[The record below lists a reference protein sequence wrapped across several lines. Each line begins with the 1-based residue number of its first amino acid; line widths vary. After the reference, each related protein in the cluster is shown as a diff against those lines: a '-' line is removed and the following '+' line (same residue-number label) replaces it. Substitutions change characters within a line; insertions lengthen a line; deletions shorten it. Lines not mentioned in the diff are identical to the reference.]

1 MAGIYAPRPGEGG
14 DRHGDVSGFRSGGRR
29 RDAIRADAARQEPL
43 ATLVINASGAFLAGF
58 LAMCA
63 LPQAWSLLLLT
74 GVCGGYTTFS
84 TFMTDAFILLR
95 NRRYRAFA
103 WYYFGTTGA
112 GIVTLTIG
120 VWLGSLW

>member
-1 MAGIYAPRPGEGG
+1 MVMLVALGAGVGAVMRYVLTQLGKNWWPG
-14 DRHGDVSGFRSGGRR
+14 V
-29 RDAIRADAARQEPL
+29 PL

>member
-1 MAGIYAPRPGEGG
+1 MVMLVALGAGVGSVMRYVLTQLGKNWWPG
-14 DRHGDVSGFRSGGRR
+14 V
-29 RDAIRADAARQEPL
+29 PL
-43 ATLVINASGAFLAGF
+43 ATLVINSSGAFLAGF

-63 LPQAWSLLLLT
+63 LPQAWSLLFLT

-95 NRRYRAFA
+95 NRRYRTFA

-112 GIVTLTIG
+112 GIVTLIIG